1 MMKEQT
7 YMEEGREPV
16 FFGFVGFF
24 RLGVRRLSPRELEN
38 FPHAVRRAERQPD
51 KPFTF
56 NPINLYP
63 LPSSTSTNLPGCRG
77 IVFTKQSSSGIL
89 CAAYDFL

>member
-24 RLGVRRLSPRELEN
+24 RLGVRRLSPRELEK

-56 NPINLYP
+56 NPINLDESCGLSRNCLYKTE
-63 LPSSTSTNLPGCRG
+63 LFGHSLRR
-77 IVFTKQSSSGIL
+77 I
-89 CAAYDFL
+89 